1 MKKLILLF
9 ICFQTVMIAQSGQ
22 KNFIDQ
28 PYIEVNG
35 DATIE
40 VTPNEI
46 YVSITLKEEDKSAK
60 NAIESQEKKL
70 ISALKNSGINVAND
84 LKVKDFTS
92 SYKNYFLF
100 KSDVRKTKEFELL
113 VHNGKELNRVFGI
126 LESLRIGNSYIIKVD
141 HSNIENIKLEANIK
155 AITAAKNK
163 SNAYS
168 KALGQRTGKAIYIRE
183 QAQVVRGNYPMY
195 ENVRAMSKMESSAD
209 AVINPAFKNI
219 IIKATVQARFI
230 LI

>member
-1 MKKLILLF
+1 MKKLLLLF

-28 PYIEVNG
+28 PYIEVSG
-35 DATIE
+35 DAIIE

-46 YVSITLKEEDKSAK
+46 YISITLQEEDKSVK

-70 ISALKNSGINVAND
+70 ISALKNSGINVKND

-126 LESLRIGNSYIIKVD
+126 LESLRIGNSYVIKVD
-141 HSNIENIKLEANIK
+141 HSNIENLKLEANIQ
-155 AITAAKNK
+155 AITTAKNK

-168 KALGQRTGKAIYIRE
+168 KALDQSTGKAIYIRE
-183 QAQVVRGNYPMY
+183 QVQVVRGNYPKH
-195 ENVRAMSKMESSAD
+195 ENVRTMSKMQSTVD
-209 AVINPAFKNI
+209 AVIDPAFKNI

>member
-1 MKKLILLF
+1 
-9 ICFQTVMIAQSGQ
+9 MIAQSGQ

-28 PYIEVNG
+28 PYIEVSG

-46 YVSITLKEEDKSAK
+46 YVSITLKEDDKSAK
-60 NAIESQEKKL
+60 NDIESQEKKL
-70 ISALKNSGINVAND
+70 ISALKNSKINVKND

-113 VHNGKELNRVFGI
+113 VHNGKELNRVFEI

-141 HSNIENIKLEANIK
+141 HSNIENLKLEANIQ
-155 AITAAKNK
+155 AITTAKNK

-168 KALGQRTGKAIYIRE
+168 KALDQSTGKAIYIRE
-183 QAQVVRGNYPMY
+183 QVQVVRGNYPKH
-195 ENVRAMSKMESSAD
+195 ENVRTMSKMQSTAD
-209 AVINPAFKNI
+209 AVIDPAFKNI

>member
-1 MKKLILLF
+1 
-9 ICFQTVMIAQSGQ
+9 MIAQSGQ

-28 PYIEVNG
+28 PYIEVSG
-35 DATIE
+35 DAIIE

-46 YVSITLKEEDKSAK
+46 YISITLQEEDKSVK

-70 ISALKNSGINVAND
+70 ISALKNSGINVKND

-126 LESLRIGNSYIIKVD
+126 LESLRIGNSYVIKVD
-141 HSNIENIKLEANIK
+141 HSNIENLKLEANIQ
-155 AITAAKNK
+155 AITTAKNK

-168 KALGQRTGKAIYIRE
+168 KALDQSTGKAIYIRE
-183 QAQVVRGNYPMY
+183 QVQVVRGNYPKH
-195 ENVRAMSKMESSAD
+195 ENVRTMSKMQSTVD
-209 AVINPAFKNI
+209 AVIDPAFKNI

>member
-1 MKKLILLF
+1 MKKLLLLF

-28 PYIEVNG
+28 PYIEVSG
-35 DATIE
+35 DAIIE

-46 YVSITLKEEDKSAK
+46 YISITLQEEDKSVK

-70 ISALKNSGINVAND
+70 ISALKNSGINVKND

-113 VHNGKELNRVFGI
+113 VHNGKELNRVFEI

-141 HSNIENIKLEANIK
+141 HSNIENLKLEANIQ
-155 AITAAKNK
+155 AITTAKNK

-168 KALGQRTGKAIYIRE
+168 KALDQSTGKAIYIRE
-183 QAQVVRGNYPMY
+183 QVQVVRGNYPKH
-195 ENVRAMSKMESSAD
+195 ENVRTMSKMQSTAD
-209 AVINPAFKNI
+209 AVIDPAFKNI